1 MYIKFDFIKGVMWMA
16 DWIQY
21 DRTSGTKVMTTAQ
34 KNTIHQ
40 AYRRYAKRVFREAQQ
55 RIRGKYDSEDRTY
68 EVRFSTGAFI
78 NSDEYQKLAVVQ
90 KNHIKFTTD
99 QKEKIAKKTA
109 TLLRKDKFKVF
120 DTGYGNLEL
129 YKK

>member
-1 MYIKFDFIKGVMWMA
+1 MA
-16 DWIQY
+16 DWLQY
-21 DRTSGTKVMTTAQ
+21 DRTSGNNVMTTPQ

-40 AYRRYAKRVFREAQQ
+40 AYRRYAKRIFRETQK
-55 RIRGKYDSEDRTY
+55 RHGLKFDSPDRTC

-78 NSDEYQKLAVVQ
+78 NSDEYQSLAVVR
-90 KNHIKFTTD
+90 KNHIKFTTE
-99 QKEKIAKKTA
+99 QKEKIAKKAA

-120 DTGYGNLEL
+120 DTGYGDLEL